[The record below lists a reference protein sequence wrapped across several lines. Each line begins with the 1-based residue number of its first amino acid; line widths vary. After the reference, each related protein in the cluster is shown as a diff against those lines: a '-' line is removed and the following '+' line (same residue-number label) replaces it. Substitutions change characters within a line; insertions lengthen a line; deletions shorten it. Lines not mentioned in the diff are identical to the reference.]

1 MSMGN
6 LERAE
11 PNLVPMLDLVLQLVM
26 FFMLCAN
33 FLMEDL
39 NATIKL
45 PTAIQA
51 KPLEKSEDYVIYLN
65 VNDKGHV
72 ILGKGEGGTLTNAEA
87 LRAELRRHHERDQV
101 RIERQKAAGKP
112 ARLSLVVIRAD
123 KNCRFKQISDYL
135 DACRRAGYA
144 DVQLRAV
151 VQTSATR

>member
-1 MSMGN
+1 MSLGSI
-6 LERAE
+6 EKCE
-11 PNLVPMLDLVLQLVM
+11 PNLVPLLDLVLQLIM

-65 VNDKGHV
+65 INDKGHV
-72 ILGKGEGGTLTNAEA
+72 ILGKGEGGTLTNPEA
-87 LRAELRRHHERDQV
+87 LRAELRRHNERDQARV
-101 RIERQKAAGKP
+101 ERLKAQGKP
-112 ARLSLVVIRAD
+112 GRLSLVVIRAD
-123 KNCRFKQISDYL
+123 RSCRFKQINDYL

-151 VQTSATR
+151 VQTSAAR